1 MRIRVVISGIV
12 GGMVVSLVS
21 ILFSSILENLD
32 RGIRTVPTSESPSW
46 INLFGVGVPYLLVFV
61 CGWIA
66 ARWNW
71 SRTWNAAF
79 LSGAGSGLIAGAL
92 YFYFSGVTFNAT
104 DSQITFLA
112 RVGTGAHVAEFETI
126 FTTLFRSV
134 IDTLLFPEGYDSV
147 EYFNSIGDISLLSQF
162 VQSVSLPSQFCFAS
176 LSGGAFC
183 GALGGLASVL
193 VDRDDVWGSSVPAY
207 DPWLFRLSAYFLILN
222 GLLVTLITVSVATLL
237 DGAIVQWAKDV
248 NWGLSK
254 PPSWL
259 DIFFWIHFLVVSAI
273 SGIFTTLTPSLM
285 SIALGRAVDLVEI
298 LFALTWGWT
307 LRDWILER
315 KRSILS
321 GLWTL
326 LTLASMFYWIVND
339 ALSKPSNILGE
350 INDFGVFVPFR
361 GEMIDVF
368 PLFQILAHLFV
379 LGVAVLIGWNIKRTP
394 ETEWV
399 SYRFGDR
406 LGYLLTCAILGGVQ
420 MMTGIVIYAIPIIL
434 IIITGDMHFRDMDA
448 KLLSTI
454 QEQIFLLRDNRIMFL
469 LITTGVIFSVIVIN
483 LILALLFLW
492 VTVFF
497 ETCSDLER
505 GFLAFRTLRDISE
518 RA

>member
-32 RGIRTVPTSESPSW
+32 RGIRTGPTIESPSW
-46 INLFGVGVPYLLVFV
+46 INLIGVLVFV
-61 CGWIA
+61 CGWVA

-92 YFYFSGVTFNAT
+92 YFYFSGVTFNAA

-126 FTTLFRSV
+126 FTTFFRSV
-134 IDTLLFPEGYDSV
+134 IATLLFPEGYDSV

-162 VQSVSLPSQFCFAS
+162 VQSVSLPSQFCFVS
-176 LSGGAFC
+176 LMGGALC

-193 VDRDDVWGSSVPAY
+193 VDRDDVWGSSVPAH
-207 DPWLFRLSAYFLILN
+207 DQWLFRLSAYFLILN

-248 NWGLSK
+248 TWGLSK
-254 PPSWL
+254 PLSWL
-259 DIFFWIHFLVVSAI
+259 DILFGAPSLFASAI
-273 SGIFTTLTPSLM
+273 SLAISGMLTSLTPSLV

-326 LTLASMFYWIVND
+326 LALASMFYWIVND

-350 INDFGVFVPFR
+350 IIDFGVFVPFR
-361 GEMIDVF
+361 GEMIDVS
-368 PLFQILAHLFV
+368 PLFKILAHLFV

-434 IIITGDMHFRDMDA
+434 IIITG
-448 KLLSTI
+448 L
-454 QEQIFLLRDNRIMFL
+454 
-469 LITTGVIFSVIVIN
+469 
-483 LILALLFLW
+483 
-492 VTVFF
+492 VT
-497 ETCSDLER
+497 
-505 GFLAFRTLRDISE
+505 
-518 RA
+518 